1 MSLRKKYLNLPAV
14 GKKVSNQESTP
25 YCRAA
30 RFPSVREAGAAYF
43 RIQKLIDTP
52 EADLSAYRLQI
63 RGVWHVAI
71 VGDAPG
77 QELADELERWLSAGE
92 SVELATDAL
101 EFLFRWRAEQSRY
114 GPWVEVHYRPGR
126 RFRFGRE

>member
-1 MSLRKKYLNLPAV
+1 M
-14 GKKVSNQESTP
+14 SNQEANP

-30 RFPSVREAGAAYF
+30 RFPSEREAGAVYF

-101 EFLFRWRAEQSRY
+101 EFLFRRRAEQSRH
-114 GPWVEVHYRPGR
+114 GPWVEGHYRPGR
-126 RFRFGRE
+126 RFRFGK